1 MYKAYVNH
9 GIKGIRGT
17 VTLYPLFI
25 GQEGTMKFVVNN
37 SQMKEAERRCS
48 ETHISYEKMME
59 NAGVACAKE
68 IAKLLSPRMKT
79 AVLCGSG
86 NNGGDG
92 LVIARELAK
101 NGFDAAVILVNGEP
115 RSDCAKS
122 FFPPKANVLSGGTE
136 YLKNADAVVDCI
148 YGTGFHGSL
157 PDNAAELIAIANTK
171 AIRAAVDVP
180 SGINSDTGEMDE
192 RCFKPTHTLVIA
204 AMKRGLLVPE
214 CNDILGEIKLLD
226 IDIPDNCYENHLAAI
241 MDDSF
246 RRPFPER
253 RRNSHK
259 GTYGYLLN
267 IAGSFCYSGAAAMST
282 KSALRSGVGL
292 CALASPKTVVK
303 MLAPVINE
311 STYLPLPET
320 EDGFADEK
328 ALPIIEGALE
338 KATAVLVGCGMG
350 NSENTRKIT
359 EFVIRNAKCPVI
371 IDADGINSISRNI
384 DVLRERT
391 GETILTPHPLEFS
404 RMSGLPVTE
413 IQRGRIE
420 AAVSFA
426 KEYGAVTVLKGAYTV
441 AAAPDG
447 SAYVCDKGN
456 AGLAKGGSGDTLA
469 GIIGAMAAQKIEPFK
484 AAACGV
490 YCHALA
496 ADIALKKLPPEYM
509 LAGDVTAAL
518 AEVFGNIT

>member
-1 MYKAYVNH
+1 
-9 GIKGIRGT
+9 
-17 VTLYPLFI
+17 
-25 GQEGTMKFVVNN
+25 MKFVVNN
-37 SQMKEAERRCS
+37 SQMKEAERRCA

-59 NAGVACAKE
+59 NAGCACAKE
-68 IAKLLSPRMKT
+68 IVKLLSPGTKT

-101 NGFDAAVILVNGEP
+101 SGFDTAVILVNGEP
-115 RSDCAKS
+115 RSDCARS
-122 FFPPKANVLSGGTE
+122 FFPPKAAVLSGDEGAE
-136 YLKNADAVVDCI
+136 YLKSAGAAVDCV

-157 PDNAAELIAIANTK
+157 PDNAAELIGLANS
-171 AIRAAVDVP
+171 ARIRIAVDVP
-180 SGINSDTGEMDE
+180 SGINSDTGEIDE

-226 IDIPDNCYENHLAAI
+226 IDIPDNCYENHMAVI

-253 RRNSHK
+253 KRNSHK

-292 CALASPKTVVK
+292 CALAAPKTVVK
-303 MLAPVINE
+303 MLAPTINE

-320 EDGFADEK
+320 EDGFVDEK
-328 ALPIIEGALE
+328 ALPVIAKAME

-371 IDADGINSISRNI
+371 IDADGINSISHNI

-391 GETILTPHPLEFS
+391 GGTILTPHPLEFS
-404 RMSGLPVTE
+404 RMSGLSVKE

-420 AAVSFA
+420 AAVRFA
-426 KEYGAVTVLKGAYTV
+426 KEYGVITVLKGAHTV
-441 AAAPDG
+441 VAAPDG
-447 SAYVCDKGN
+447 SAYVCGKGN

-484 AAACGV
+484 AAAAGV

-496 ADIALKKLPPEYM
+496 ADTALKKFPPEYM
-509 LAGDVTAAL
+509 LASDVTAAL
-518 AEVFGNIT
+518 AEVFKGDPLS

>member
-1 MYKAYVNH
+1 
-9 GIKGIRGT
+9 
-17 VTLYPLFI
+17 
-25 GQEGTMKFVVNN
+25 MKFVVNN
-37 SQMKEAERRCS
+37 SQMKEAERRCA

-59 NAGVACAKE
+59 NAGCSCAKE
-68 IAKLLSPRMKT
+68 IVKLLSPGMKT

-101 NGFDAAVILVNGEP
+101 SGFDTAVILVNGEP
-115 RSDCAKS
+115 RSDCARS
-122 FFPPKANVLSGGTE
+122 FFPPKAAVLSCDEGTE
-136 YLKNADAVVDCI
+136 YLKSADAAVDCV

-157 PDNAAELIAIANTK
+157 PDNAAELIGLANS
-171 AIRAAVDVP
+171 ARIRIAVDVP
-180 SGINSDTGEMDE
+180 SGVNSDTGEMDE
-192 RCFKPTHTLVIA
+192 RRFKPTHTLVIA

-226 IDIPDNCYENHLAAI
+226 IDIPDNCYENHMAAI

-246 RRPFPER
+246 CRPFPER
-253 RRNSHK
+253 KRNSHK
-259 GTYGYLLN
+259 GTYGYLVN

-292 CALASPKTVVK
+292 CALAAPKTVVK
-303 MLAPVINE
+303 MLAPTINE

-320 EDGFADEK
+320 EDGFVDEK
-328 ALPIIEGALE
+328 ALPVIAKAIE

-350 NSENTRKIT
+350 NSENTRKVT

-371 IDADGINSISRNI
+371 IDADGINSISHNI

-391 GETILTPHPLEFS
+391 GGTILTPHPLEFS
-404 RMSGLPVTE
+404 RISGFSVKE

-420 AAVSFA
+420 AAVRFA
-426 KEYGAVTVLKGAYTV
+426 KEYGVITVLKGAYTV
-441 AAAPDG
+441 VAAPDG

-484 AAACGV
+484 AAAAGV

-496 ADIALKKLPPEYM
+496 ADTALKKFPPEYM
-509 LAGDVTAAL
+509 LASDVTAAL
-518 AEVFGNIT
+518 AEVFKGDPLS

>member
-1 MYKAYVNH
+1 
-9 GIKGIRGT
+9 
-17 VTLYPLFI
+17 
-25 GQEGTMKFVVNN
+25 MKD
-37 SQMKEAERRCS
+37 AERRCF

-59 NAGVACAKE
+59 NAGTACAKE
-68 IAKLLSPRMKT
+68 IARLLSPGMKT

-92 LVIARELAK
+92 LVIARELTK
-101 NGFDAAVILVNGEP
+101 SGFDTAVILVNGEP
-115 RSDCAKS
+115 RSDCARS
-122 FFPPKANVLSGGTE
+122 FFPPAARVYPGDEGKE
-136 YLKNADAVVDCI
+136 YLKSADAAVDCV

-157 PDNAAELIAIANTK
+157 PDNAAELIGLANG
-171 AIRAAVDVP
+171 ASVRVAVDVP

-226 IDIPDNCYENHLAAI
+226 IDIPDNCYEDHLAAI

-253 RRNSHK
+253 KRNSHK
-259 GTYGYLLN
+259 GTYGFLLN

-292 CALASPKTVVK
+292 CALAAPETVVK

-311 STYLPLPET
+311 STYIPLPET
-320 EDGFADEK
+320 KDGFADEK

-359 EFVIRNAKCPVI
+359 EFVIRHAKCPVI

-391 GETILTPHPLEFS
+391 SGTGETILTPHPLEFS
-404 RMSGLPVTE
+404 RMSGLSVKE

-420 AAVSFA
+420 AAVGFS
-426 KEYGAVTVLKGAYTV
+426 KQYNVITVLKGAYTV
-441 AAAPDG
+441 VAAPDG

-456 AGLAKGGSGDTLA
+456 AGLAKGGSGDTLS
-469 GIIGAMAAQKIEPFK
+469 GIIGAMAAQRITPKL

-496 ADIALKKLPPEYM
+496 ADIALKKFPPEYM
-509 LAGDVTAAL
+509 LASDVTAAL
-518 AEVFGNIT
+518 AEVFKGDPLS